1 MARAHAARSRRL
13 SQAQGG
19 GRGLVPRR
27 ASPRGWVRRTSW
39 IIAADS
45 IDLPVALRILAHQH
59 REVHPR
65 QHHLPQVVDVDAD
78 EAADLVDPANSLRA
92 DKLRRHPIVGALKE
106 WARRRS
112 DNARSRAQVR
122 MAVDGLA
129 EDGVR
134 LHEKNVL
141 CGQWLDAVVEP
152 MEDRPGLVVRK
163 VMVVHVV
170 VLWERKVWVDVRGPN
185 VCTRIVRRVIAGH

>member
-112 DNARSRAQVR
+112 DNARSALALPSGEQPATEKDRRALLLQSPQR
-122 MAVDGLA
+122 AALA
-129 EDGVR
+129 GGGWGR
-134 LHEKNVL
+134 RRGG
-141 CGQWLDAVVEP
+141 C
-152 MEDRPGLVVRK
+152 
-163 VMVVHVV
+163 
-170 VLWERKVWVDVRGPN
+170 DVAGSAN
-185 VCTRIVRRVIAGH
+185 VRRRQSARDERGRRRA